1 MSDERSVIEKLNDF
15 EQQLNTLFVESLHL
29 RDVFNYKINMLKQ
42 QISDNANKQCIQ
54 SDDENSEDDCG
65 DDGDDENSEDADD
78 DDDDEEDADTNTR
91 TNKLVKTPQ
100 KTRPQ
105 KTYKQKSYTQKDISP
120 SVITLGKA
128 FQMCMKLDK
137 PILQDYWQA
146 PTAFIG
152 VGKDNKRLVK
162 SEYEYTSPIISIFK
176 NENDFIVV
184 TENSIYIVDSKIS
197 LKKLS

>member
-1 MSDERSVIEKLNDF
+1 MSLTYDERSVIEKLNDF

-54 SDDENSEDDCG
+54 SDDENSEDDC
-65 DDGDDENSEDADD
+65 
-78 DDDDEEDADTNTR
+78 DDDEDDADVTNTR
-91 TNKLVKTPQ
+91 TNELVKAPQ

-105 KTYKQKSYTQKDISP
+105 KTYKQQSYTQKAITP
-120 SVITLGKA
+120 SVITLEKA
-128 FQMCMKLDK
+128 FQICMKLDK

-162 SEYEYTSPIISIFK
+162 SEYEYTSPIISICK

-197 LKKLS
+197 LKKIS